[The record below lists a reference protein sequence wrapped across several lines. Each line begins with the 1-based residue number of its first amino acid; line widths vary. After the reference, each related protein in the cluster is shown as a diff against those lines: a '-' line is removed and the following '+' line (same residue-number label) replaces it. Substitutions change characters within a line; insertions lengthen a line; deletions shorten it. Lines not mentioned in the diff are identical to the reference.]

1 MSNSYIIFAII
12 IATLATFLTRALPFL
27 VFKKRKPSA
36 WVFFVEKNMPLM
48 IMVIL
53 IFYSIKD
60 VDFSHFPYGGA
71 EISSLI
77 LAAILHI
84 SLKNVLLSI
93 FVSTAFYMFLVN

>member
-1 MSNSYIIFAII
+1 MSNSYVILAII
-12 IATLATFLTRALPFL
+12 VAALATFLTRALPFII
-27 VFKKRKPSA
+27 FKKKKPSE

-48 IMVIL
+48 IMIIL

-60 VDFSHFPYGGA
+60 VDFWHFPYGRA

-77 LAAILHI
+77 LAAILHL